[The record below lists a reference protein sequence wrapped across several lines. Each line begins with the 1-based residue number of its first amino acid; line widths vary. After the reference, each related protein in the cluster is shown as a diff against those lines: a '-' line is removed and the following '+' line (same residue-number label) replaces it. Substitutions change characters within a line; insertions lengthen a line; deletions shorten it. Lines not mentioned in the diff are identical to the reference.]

1 MGVSSSLANDGLPA
15 KSNLFGIA
23 VVSGVE
29 MDRCFGVPGT
39 GVMQAI
45 MGFVPSTVEGERDDP
60 LGLTMLKAC
69 ADVVVEEEEL

>member
-1 MGVSSSLANDGLPA
+1 MGVSTI
-15 KSNLFGIA
+15 NLFGIA
-23 VVSGVE
+23 VVFGVE
-29 MDRCFGVPGT
+29 RDRCFGVPGT